1 MPRRFP
7 TLALPHGS
15 GRAGRADHPRHRGG
29 RSPAG
34 DGAGGGTARGLRY
47 AGAGSA
53 VDLPLGGRADGGGRG
68 ARGPEDRCVEMGCAR
83 RGRARAAPL
92 RSAGAVGI
100 AGRARAGPLPC
111 VAHERGGPVIHKREP
126 RWQSA
131 ADRARVAAELL
142 EEAESLSENSTIA
155 TPAEV
160 ARASLP
166 PPIRAQLPDGAPP
179 TAPDEGAPAETDAP
193 ATAAP
198 GLDQLVAREPDNV
211 GLLLQRAEV
220 LCSRRH
226 FTAAQRDLERVLR
239 QEPGNLDALAT
250 LGMVLSRKGLWIEAA
265 AQFKSVVELDP
276 GRAAAWYYLGEAL
289 NHVDDLAGALTAF
302 ERAAELEPGNPKAL
316 YGCGIVLDRLN
327 RPAEATQMYRRSRE
341 AAGRGSAWSW
351 TIWRFSPATPSS
363 APPPHASTRRRPWCA
378 AWSRWAGRSSWDGC
392 GCTRISQSVRRSSR
406 AAAAT
411 CRRRS

>member
-1 MPRRFP
+1 MVSKASEDLPDPESPVMTVRAFRGISTVMFLRLCSRAPRTTNDSLDIDSEPTRVLASRSTLPNLLLNPRRFP

-34 DGAGGGTARGLRY
+34 DGAGGGTARGLRH
-47 AGAGSA
+47 ARAGSA

-68 ARGPEDRCVEMGCAR
+68 ARGPEDRCVEVGCAR

-111 VAHERGGPVIHKREP
+111 VAHDRGGRVMHKREP

-166 PPIRAQLPDGAPP
+166 PPIRAELPDPAPP
-179 TAPDEGAPAETDAP
+179 AAPEGEAPAGA

-198 GLDQLVAREPDNV
+198 GLDELVAREPDNV

-220 LCSRRH
+220 LCGRRH
-226 FTAAQRDLERVLR
+226 FTAAQRDLERALR
-239 QEPGNLDALAT
+239 LEPGNMDALAT
-250 LGMVLSRKGLWIEAA
+250 LGLVLSRKGLWIEAA

-276 GRAAAWYYLGEAL
+276 GRTAAWYYLGEAL

-302 ERAAELEPGNPKAL
+302 ERAAELEPGNPNAL

-327 RPAEATQMYRRSRE
+327 RPAEATQMRSEERRVGKECRSR
-341 AAGRGSAWSW
+341 W
-351 TIWRFSPATPSS
+351 
-363 APPPHASTRRRPWCA
+363 
-378 AWSRWAGRSSWDGC
+378 
-392 GCTRISQSVRRSSR
+392 
-406 AAAAT
+406 
-411 CRRRS
+411 